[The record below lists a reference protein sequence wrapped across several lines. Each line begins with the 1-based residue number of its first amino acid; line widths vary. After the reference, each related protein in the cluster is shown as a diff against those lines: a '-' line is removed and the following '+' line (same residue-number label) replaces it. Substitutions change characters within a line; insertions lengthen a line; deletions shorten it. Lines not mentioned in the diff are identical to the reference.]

1 MAANANQALI
11 WRVKWLARRMDWR
24 ALAGAVLGVLAL
36 GFYFYSIKPLEFRLL
51 AIEQRRMDLQDQT
64 NGRPKIAAPA
74 QPKVQLADFYG
85 RLPEVKQAPE
95 IASRLHSYARNAGLT
110 LERGEYRPQQDA
122 SGRFIRYQIVLPV
135 IGSYPQ
141 VRRFLG
147 EAMRELPGLALDGI
161 SFTRDGPGSS
171 QLQTE
176 LRFTA
181 FLRKPA

>member
-1 MAANANQALI
+1 MAGNANPALI
-11 WRVKWLARRMDWR
+11 WRIKWLARRMDWR
-24 ALAGAVLGVLAL
+24 ALAGAVLGALAL
-36 GFYFYSIKPLEFRLL
+36 GLYFYSIKPLELRLL
-51 AIEQRRMDLQDQT
+51 AVEQRRMDLQDRT
-64 NGRPKIAAPA
+64 NGRPKIAVPA

-95 IASRLHSYARNAGLT
+95 IASRLHAYARTAGLT
-110 LERGEYRPQQDA
+110 LERGEYRPQPDA
-122 SGRFIRYQIVLPV
+122 SGRLIRYQIVLPV
-135 IGSYPQ
+135 NGSYAQ

-147 EAMRELPGLALDGI
+147 EAMHDMPGLALDGI
-161 SFTRDGPGSS
+161 SFTRDGPASS